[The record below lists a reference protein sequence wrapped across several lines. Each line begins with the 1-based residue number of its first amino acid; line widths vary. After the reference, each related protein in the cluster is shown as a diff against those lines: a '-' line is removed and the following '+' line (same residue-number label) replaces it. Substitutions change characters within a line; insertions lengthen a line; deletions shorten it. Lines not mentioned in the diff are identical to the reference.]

1 MSTTTAEP
9 LLTLLESMFNEAI
22 EKLAKEGRQISET
35 LQQELFNEQVEI
47 LPEQQLALLL
57 KNAPQMLKGHRSL
70 ERGFQT
76 RSFRRWR
83 GAFDLFETIIVIC
96 GEICEANEL
105 ERRQEAIEGDDFI
118 FEALSG
124 LAPRA
129 LLVAREILCLLRS
142 GYADGALSRW
152 RTLHEIT
159 VTALFLASNDQEIS
173 LRYLASFAYQSRHA
187 AKQLNKYA
195 DRISMQPFSEK
206 ELADM
211 EKRCAHFDE
220 RLDPPFKGGDYD
232 WAAPALNGRSAN
244 FARIEK
250 AVGLDHW
257 RPYYRWASQ
266 HTHSAHRPSDRLL
279 GMSEAVDVGALVG
292 ASNSGFVDPFQLTAH
307 SLTKTVSAVL
317 LYTPNLDRLVHV
329 KILMILVD
337 RLATT
342 AIRLE
347 ANSLRRHRQNLNATA
362 PYKHRELPRA
372 R

>member
-1 MSTTTAEP
+1 MSTTTTEP
-9 LLTLLESMFNEAI
+9 LLTLLESIFKEAM
-22 EKLAKEGRQISET
+22 EKLAKEGRQIPDT

-47 LPEQQLALLL
+47 LPEQQLAILL
-57 KNAPQMLKGHRSL
+57 KNAPQMLKEHRSL
-70 ERGFQT
+70 ERGFQA

-83 GAFDLFETIIVIC
+83 GAFDLFETIIVMC
-96 GEICEANEL
+96 SEVCEANEL
-105 ERRQEAIEGDDFI
+105 EGRQAAIEGDDFI

-129 LLVAREILCLLRS
+129 LLVAREILCLLRG

-159 VTALFLASNDQEIS
+159 VTALFLASQNQEIS
-173 LRYLASFAYQSRHA
+173 FRYLASFAYQSRHA

-195 DRISMQPFSEK
+195 DRNSIQPFSEE

-211 EKRCAHFDE
+211 EERCAHFDK
-220 RLDPPFKGGDYD
+220 RLNPPFKGGDYD
-232 WAAPALNGRSAN
+232 WAAPALNGRAAN
-244 FARIEK
+244 FAHIEE

-266 HTHSAHRPSDRLL
+266 HTHSAHRPGDRLL
-279 GMSEAVDVGALVG
+279 GMSEAAGVGTLAG

-329 KILMILVD
+329 KILMLLVD
-337 RLATT
+337 RLAAA

-347 ANSLRRHRQNLNATA
+347 ANSLRRHRRSLNTTT
-362 PYKHRELPRA
+362 
-372 R
+372 

>member
-1 MSTTTAEP
+1 MSTTTAAP
-9 LLTLLESMFNEAI
+9 LLTLLESTFKEAI
-22 EKLAKEGRQISET
+22 KKLAIEGRQIPEA
-35 LQQELFNEQVEI
+35 LQQELFNEQVAT
-47 LPEQQLALLL
+47 LPEQQLTLLL
-57 KNAPQMLKGHRSL
+57 KSAPQMLKEHRSL
-70 ERGFQT
+70 ERAFQA

-96 GEICEANEL
+96 SEVCEANEL
-105 ERRQEAIEGDDFI
+105 EGRQAAIEGDDFI

-129 LLVAREILCLLRS
+129 LLVAREILCLLRG

-159 VTALFLASNDQEIS
+159 VTALFLASQGQEIS
-173 LRYLASFAYQSRHA
+173 HRYLASFAYQSRYA

-195 DRISMQPFSEK
+195 DRNSMQPFSEK

-211 EKRCAHFDE
+211 EKHCVYFDE
-220 RLDPPFKGGDYD
+220 RLNPQFKGGDYD
-232 WAAPALNGRSAN
+232 WATPALNGRAAN
-244 FARIEK
+244 FAHIEE

-266 HTHSAHRPSDRLL
+266 HTHSAHRPGDRLL
-279 GMSEAVDVGALVG
+279 GMSEAIGVGALVG

-317 LYTPNLDRLVHV
+317 LYTPNLDRLVLV

-337 RLATT
+337 RLAAA

-347 ANSLRRHRQNLNATA
+347 TNSLRGHRGTSNATT
-362 PYKHRELPRA
+362 
-372 R
+372 

>member
-1 MSTTTAEP
+1 
-9 LLTLLESMFNEAI
+9 MFKEAM
-22 EKLAKEGRQISET
+22 EKLAKEGRQIPDT

-47 LPEQQLALLL
+47 LPEQHLALLL
-57 KNAPQMLKGHRSL
+57 KNAPQMLKEHRTL
-70 ERGFQT
+70 ERAFQS

-83 GAFDLFETIIVIC
+83 GAFDLFETIVVIC
-96 GEICEANEL
+96 SEVCEANEREGRHAAL
-105 ERRQEAIEGDDFI
+105 EDDDFI

-129 LLVAREILCLLRS
+129 LLVAREILCLLRG

-195 DRISMQPFSEK
+195 DRNSMQPFSEK
-206 ELADM
+206 ELADI
-211 EKRCAHFDE
+211 EKHCAYFDG
-220 RLDPPFKGGDYD
+220 RLNPPFKGGDYD
-232 WAAPALNGRSAN
+232 WAAPALNGRAAN
-244 FARIEK
+244 FAHIEE

-266 HTHSAHRPSDRLL
+266 HTHSAHRPGDRLL
-279 GMSEAVDVGALVG
+279 GMSEAVGVGALVG
-292 ASNSGFVDPFQLTAH
+292 ASNSGFVDPFQLAAH

-337 RLATT
+337 RLAAA

-347 ANSLRRHRQNLNATA
+347 ANSLRRHRRTLDATA
-362 PYKHRELPRA
+362 QIG
-372 R
+372 